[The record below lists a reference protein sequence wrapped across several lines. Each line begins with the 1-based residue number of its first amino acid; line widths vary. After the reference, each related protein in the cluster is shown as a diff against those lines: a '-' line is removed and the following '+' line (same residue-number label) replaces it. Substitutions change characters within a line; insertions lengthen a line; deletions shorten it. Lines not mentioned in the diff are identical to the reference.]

1 MKYGIALL
9 LINLF
14 CLAALCQN
22 GDAKNLYTVPDSIQ
36 ASGFYAEIKIT
47 DSSNLRKGFAGAGA
61 NKAGLH
67 FGYDGK
73 DKVIKFL
80 VFAAQNKEKASGL
93 DVYPHLTGHA
103 WKYNWK
109 PNTTYPLLVT
119 TASDSASNSTLCS
132 GYIFLP
138 EEKKWKLIATRIF
151 KDTMPVKYAW
161 PSTSGNLAIA
171 VTCSNRWLQRSNGSW
186 KALDMQTT
194 KAPSLRQ
201 MSNIDSLLQ
210 QQTEEALLR
219 AKLKDSAVYEE
230 GMFYQTLRKGTG
242 RLVKVTDT
250 LTVHYRGSLYSD
262 GSVFDETKDKPA
274 TFPLERLIKGWQIGL
289 LHCKVGGKMRLYL
302 PSGSA
307 YGIRTRSA
315 EIPPNSILVF
325 DVEVLDAKEKV
336 IK

>member
-1 MKYGIALL
+1 MKYIVLL
-9 LINLF
+9 LLVSLPCQKIF
-14 CLAALCQN
+14 CQN
-22 GDAKNLYTVPDSIQ
+22 GDAKNLYAVPDSIQ
-36 ASGFYAEIKIT
+36 ASGFYAEIQIT
-47 DSSNLRKGFAGAGA
+47 DTSNLKKDFAGIGA

-67 FGYDGK
+67 FGYDEK

-80 VFAAQNKEKASGL
+80 VFAPQKTAKANGL
-93 DVYPHLTGHA
+93 DAYPYLTGHA
-103 WKYNWK
+103 WKFNWK
-109 PNTTYPLLVT
+109 PNVTYPLLIA

-151 KDTMPVKYAW
+151 KDTMPIKYAW
-161 PSTSGNLAIA
+161 PANSGNQAIA
-171 VTCSNRWLQRSNGSW
+171 VNCSNRWLQRSNGSW

-201 MSNIDSLLQ
+201 MSNIDSLVQ
-210 QQTEEALLR
+210 QKTEEALLR
-219 AKLKDSAVYEE
+219 AKLKDSVVYEE
-230 GMFYQTLRKGTG
+230 GMFYQTLKEGNG

-274 TFPLERLIKGWQIGL
+274 TFPLERLIKGWQTGL
-289 LHCKVGGKMRLYL
+289 VHCKVGGKMRLYL

-315 EIPPNSILVF
+315 EIPPNCILVF
-325 DVEVLDAKEKV
+325 EVEVLDAKEK
-336 IK
+336 IAK